1 VTRVVLDART
11 AASWVLPDEEP
22 ASLEAIANAALVAP
36 RLFWAEPRN
45 ILIVPE
51 RRGRLPEGTAEIHL
65 AAVAALDVALDVAP
79 EEATVLGLA
88 RAHKLTVYDA
98 LYLEL
103 ALRRAASL
111 ATIDGPLAKAAAA
124 RGVALIG

>member
-1 VTRVVLDART
+1 MTRVVLDACT

-22 ASLEAIANAALVAP
+22 ASLEAIANAALEAP
-36 RLFWAEPRN
+36 WLFWAELRN
-45 ILIVPE
+45 ILIVSE

-65 AAVAALDVALDVAP
+65 AAVAEFGVALDAAP